1 MSDRHVDAS
10 ADSDE
15 PGTGQMDEAFAALLQ
30 ALQPSAN
37 PLHQRLVA
45 LLSQRFSQ
53 GHACLDLRQQD
64 AHWLE
69 AAKALPWAQGE
80 NSPLV
85 LQDDRLYLR
94 RSWRAE
100 QIILRSLRER
110 LAVDFDAP
118 DDLRSLLNR
127 LFGDLPQLPVG
138 QPQAPDWQQVACA
151 LACRTGVTLITGG
164 PGTGKTTTVVRLLAL
179 LQSQALVQ
187 DRPLR
192 MALAAPTGKAA
203 ARLGDSVSA
212 ALASLPLALQAQ
224 LPVQAQTLHKLL
236 GLRGAATAPSHSP
249 LALDVLV
256 VDEASMIDLELMA
269 CLMQALP
276 TSARLILLG
285 DKDQLASVESGAV
298 MAQLCQGAAA
308 APYTAATQ
316 QWLLQ
321 TAGIDLSSWHTTAP
335 SDALARPSALAQ
347 QTVMLRQSRRFGQ
360 ESEIG
365 QWAQAVN
372 DGDLAR
378 LRALWQG
385 MPLAS
390 QRGQASVARIDL
402 AQARSQ
408 AFDELLR
415 QAWQPL
421 MSAIASCKATGCSD
435 TQARALLDGLARFQ
449 VLCATRTG
457 PWGVQRINQRM
468 ARALGFGSQAWYPG
482 RVVMMNHNDY
492 PLQLMNGDTGLC
504 LPHAQGLRLA
514 FADGPDGVRWLSPG
528 RLEQVDD
535 AFAITV
541 HKSQGS
547 QFEHVMLVLP
557 EQSLPVLTR
566 ELMYTAI
573 TRASHGLTWVG
584 GDFSVL
590 AAAVARPVQR
600 SGGLQAIHADF
611 AAGA

>member
-1 MSDRHVDAS
+1 MSKQHAKDSPAS
-10 ADSDE
+10 EENETD
-15 PGTGQMDEAFAALLQ
+15 QMDEAFAALLQ
-30 ALQPSAN
+30 TLQPSAEAA
-37 PLHQRLVA
+37 HQRLA
-45 LLSQRFSQ
+45 ANLSHRFSQ
-53 GHACLDLRQQD
+53 GHACLDLRDQD
-64 AHWLE
+64 AHWL
-69 AAKALPWAQGE
+69 ASAKTMPWTQGE

-100 QIILRSLRER
+100 QVILSSLRQR
-110 LAVDFDAP
+110 LAFDHAVP
-118 DDLRSLLNR
+118 DDLASLLRR
-127 LFGDLPQLPVG
+127 LFSEG
-138 QPQAPDWQQVACA
+138 QAPRSGAPDWQQVACA
-151 LACRTGVTLITGG
+151 LACRSGVTLITGG

-179 LQSQALVQ
+179 LQSQALARGQ
-187 DRPLR
+187 ALR

-203 ARLGDSVSA
+203 ARLAESVFA
-212 ALASLPLALQAQ
+212 ALGQLPPGLQAQ
-224 LPVQAQTLHKLL
+224 LPVQASTLHRLL
-236 GLRGAATAPSHSP
+236 GLRGASLTRSPSP

-269 CLMQALP
+269 CLMQAVP
-276 TSARLILLG
+276 ARARLILLG

-298 MAQLCQGAAA
+298 MAQLCHGAAA
-308 APYTAATQ
+308 APYTAASR

-321 TAGIDLSSWHTTAP
+321 TAGIDLSNWVATASSVAP
-335 SDALARPSALAQ
+335 DRPSALAQ
-347 QTVMLRQSRRFGQ
+347 QTVMLRESRRFGPD
-360 ESEIG
+360 SEIG

-372 DGDLAR
+372 EGDLER
-378 LRALWQG
+378 LRTLWQS
-385 MPLAS
+385 MPLATQAS
-390 QRGQASVARIDL
+390 QASVARIDL
-402 AQARSQ
+402 AQARGQ
-408 AFDELLR
+408 TFDELLR

-421 MSAIASCKATGCSD
+421 MAVIESLDAKGCD
-435 TQARALLDGLARFQ
+435 DRQARSLLDGLARFQ

-468 ARALGFGSQAWYPG
+468 ALALGFGSQAWYPG

-492 PLQLMNGDTGLC
+492 QLQLMNGDTGLC

-514 FADGPDGVRWLSPG
+514 FADGTDRVRWLSPS

-557 EQSLPVLTR
+557 DQPLPVLTR

-573 TRASHGLTWVG
+573 TRASQSLTWVG

-590 AAAVARPVQR
+590 AHAIAHPVQR
-600 SGGLQAIHADF
+600 SGGLQAIHADP
-611 AAGA
+611 APGV